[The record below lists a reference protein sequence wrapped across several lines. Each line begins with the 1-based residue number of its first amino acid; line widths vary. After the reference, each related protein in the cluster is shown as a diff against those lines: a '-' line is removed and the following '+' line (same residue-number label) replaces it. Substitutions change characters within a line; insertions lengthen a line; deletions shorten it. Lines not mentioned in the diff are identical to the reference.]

1 VNIDADG
8 LIWATA
14 ILPARPAFARLARPP
29 KRHYTFARRYRAAL
43 PRSGVARCQ
52 LCFKALI
59 WQVYLFLSP
68 RRFGDAAALSVVV
81 KQAL

>member
-29 KRHYTFARRYRAAL
+29 KRHYTFARRL
-43 PRSGVARCQ
+43 PGRVTKVGSGTVPTSLQGIDLASV
-52 LCFKALI
+52 FVFESKAI
-59 WQVYLFLSP
+59 
-68 RRFGDAAALSVVV
+68 R
-81 KQAL
+81 